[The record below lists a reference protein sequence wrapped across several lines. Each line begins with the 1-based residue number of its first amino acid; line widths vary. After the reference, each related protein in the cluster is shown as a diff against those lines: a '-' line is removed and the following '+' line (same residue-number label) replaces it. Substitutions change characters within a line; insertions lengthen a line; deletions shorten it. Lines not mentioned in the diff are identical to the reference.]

1 MKAIIY
7 IHGKG
12 GTSEEAKHY
21 EALFPENK
29 VFGFDYK
36 SQTPWD
42 AGKEFTE
49 YFRSIQKDF
58 ESITII
64 ANSIGAFF
72 ALVSLEREKI
82 EKAYFI
88 SPIVNMEKLI
98 VDMMGWAGVTE
109 ADLKEQEII
118 ETAFGDVLSWEY
130 LYWVRNH
137 PIRWNIPTSIL
148 YGSADN
154 LQSTETIKTFAA
166 SISADLTV
174 MDNGEHWFHTD
185 EQMIFLDNWIS
196 SLER

>member
-1 MKAIIY
+1 MKAVVY
-7 IHGKG
+7 INGKG
-12 GTSEEAKHY
+12 GTAEEANHY
-21 EALFPENK
+21 EALFPEYK

-36 SQTPWD
+36 AQTPWD
-42 AGKEFTE
+42 AEKEFTE

-72 ALVSLEREKI
+72 ALVSLGREQI

-98 VDMMGWAGVTE
+98 TDMMRWAGVTE
-109 ADLKEQEII
+109 ANLKEQEII
-118 ETAFGDVLSWEY
+118 ETAFGEVLSWEY
-130 LYWVRNH
+130 LHWVRNH
-137 PIRWNIPTSIL
+137 PIRWNVPTSIL

-154 LQSTETIKTFAA
+154 LQSRETIKTFAA

-174 MDNGEHWFHTD
+174 MNNGEHWFHTD
-185 EQMIFLDNWIS
+185 EQMKFLDKWIS
-196 SLER
+196 SLDR